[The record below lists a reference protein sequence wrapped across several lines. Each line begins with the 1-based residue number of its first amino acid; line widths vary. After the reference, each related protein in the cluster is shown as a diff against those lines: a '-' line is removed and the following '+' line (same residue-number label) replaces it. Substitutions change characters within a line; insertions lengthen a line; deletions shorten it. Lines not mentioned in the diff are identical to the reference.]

1 MKDYYIPRDIS
12 WLSFNERVFQ
22 EVTDKSV
29 PLIERIKFLGI
40 FSNNLDEFFRVR
52 VATLKRLISVKKNA
66 KEVMGANPKNL
77 LKQIHKTV
85 LEQQKKVEEVYESLV
100 QELAEQK
107 IFLINEKQ
115 LNPNQ
120 ATYVTKYF
128 HDNVL
133 PTLAPVMVESAP
145 KFPYLNDKSIYFA
158 VKLSRRS
165 KEQKGVKYALIQIP
179 THVLPRFVVLP
190 KKAKSDNRYI
200 ILLDDIIRYNL
211 KEVFSVFE
219 IDDAEAYTIK
229 LTRDAELDIDQ
240 DFSQSIVEKIA
251 RSVKQRKVGDPVRMV
266 YDKAIPRDLL
276 LFITKKIKAKKSITL
291 IPGGRYHN

>member
-1 MKDYYIPRDIS
+1 
-12 WLSFNERVFQ
+12 
-22 EVTDKSV
+22 
-29 PLIERIKFLGI
+29 
-40 FSNNLDEFFRVR
+40 
-52 VATLKRLISVKKNA
+52 
-66 KEVMGANPKNL
+66 
-77 LKQIHKTV
+77 
-85 LEQQKKVEEVYESLV
+85 
-100 QELAEQK
+100 
-107 IFLINEKQ
+107 
-115 LNPNQ
+115 
-120 ATYVTKYF
+120 
-128 HDNVL
+128 
-133 PTLAPVMVESAP
+133 TLAPVMVESAP

-291 IPGGRYHN
+291 IPGGRYHNFRDFMKFPTVGHSDLLYHNPAPLPHPDLQNGQSIFSVIRKKDVLLSYPYQSFNYIIDMLREASIDPKVTAIKMTLYRVAENSNICSTLINALKNGKSVKVVVELQARFDEET